1 MKDKG
6 FDFGE
11 ISGFLDEGTDFEG
24 TLKFRETMR
33 IDGKFRGNIFSSS
46 VLIVGETAEI
56 NGEIEVS
63 IVSINGKVSGKI
75 KADKKVEI
83 HSKGR
88 VYCDISTASLV
99 IEDGAFFEGNCNM
112 EISVAKSAPAPAP
125 ATAPAVAAKPTVTAQ
140 PTLSVGQPKSFEKTP
155 LLHSDK
161 VEKKS
166 FERDAQAL
174 KEKK

>member
-11 ISGFLDEGTDFEG
+11 ISGFLDEGTEFEG

-33 IDGKFRGNIFSSS
+33 IDGRFRGKIYSSS

-56 NGEIEVS
+56 TGEVEVS

-75 KADKKVEI
+75 KADKKIEI

-88 VYCDISTASLV
+88 VYCDISTPSLV

-112 EISVAKSAPAPAP
+112 DTGAGKGAAA
-125 ATAPAVAAKPTVTAQ
+125 AAAKPAVVAQ
-140 PTLSVGQPKSFEKTP
+140 PTLSTGVPKSFEKSALAEP
-155 LLHSDK
+155 DK
-161 VEKKS
+161 AERKMFDKEPQAVKDKK
-166 FERDAQAL
+166 
-174 KEKK
+174 

>member
-6 FDFGE
+6 FDVGE

-33 IDGKFRGNIFSSS
+33 IDGKFRGKVYSSS

-56 NGEIEVS
+56 TGEVEVS

-75 KADKKVEI
+75 KADKKIEI

-88 VYCDISTASLV
+88 VYCDISTPSLV

-112 EISVAKSAPAPAP
+112 ETSAAKVEAAE
-125 ATAPAVAAKPTVTAQ
+125 AAKPAAASQ
-140 PTLSVGQPKSFEKTP
+140 PTLATGVPKSFEKSAYP
-155 LLHSDK
+155 DSGKAEKPFEKEQQAVKDK
-161 VEKKS
+161 K
-166 FERDAQAL
+166 
-174 KEKK
+174 